1 VLNVW
6 TIKKIHLYFEYIE
19 LEMKRDLYL
28 NKETIEFQ
36 LNLIKPIEKVTNFD
50 LSSQSMSK
58 PNQSDPKTSLSFIY
72 FSIIHNKTS
81 FLQKQTKKPKNIC

>member
-1 VLNVW
+1 
-6 TIKKIHLYFEYIE
+6 
-19 LEMKRDLYL
+19 MKRDLYL

-72 FSIIHNKTS
+72 FSIIHNINKFFYKKTKI
-81 FLQKQTKKPKNIC
+81 QKHSLN